1 MSLVVPTDLFT
12 IQVTMTS
19 DWHVGSGLGRGEID
33 SLVQRDADNLP
44 YLPAKTLTGILRDG
58 CEQVAL
64 ALDNGNERG
73 RWHDWIN
80 FLFGDQPALAQGA
93 IEPEPRPAVLSIRSA
108 CLESDLHEALKV
120 NKHLTSA
127 ISFIKPGVAIDGKTG
142 SAKPDYLR
150 FEEVVRMGAV
160 LTAESNLDFSDY
172 RDLPDDNQKVAY
184 ALLIAG
190 AKMVERLGGKRRR
203 GNGTCEITIIDAE
216 GGGQKGIQWL
226 KENCQDITAPPS
238 WKPQALSSSAL
249 QNPDTDPTWYTV
261 SLTMT
266 TQSPVVLPKRT
277 VGNVVESLDYIPG
290 RYFLRYLHQKL
301 GDQFNVSQAI
311 ARGDLVITNATIE
324 IAGKAG
330 RPTPFC
336 LFGEKLGGGLSERQ
350 GVYNRFHEPEPEDIQ
365 LKGERKGY
373 IGNFDG
379 SHLPEY
385 KTVSLELFTHNTI
398 RDDVQR
404 PMTDVGG
411 VYSYQAIPAGVTLM
425 AELRFPKSI
434 QEHLVKQ
441 QQDWWKSLK
450 GKLRIGQ
457 SKKDQY
463 GVVKLTP
470 SAPQLVESTTNEN
483 KAELSKLYV
492 WFLSDVLLRD
502 ERLNPTTHP
511 DDFKRALEPA
521 LDLMK
526 NTLQEWKTDERTQ
539 QDLLS
544 LMMRSRRTESWQVR
558 WGLPRP
564 SMLGWQ
570 AGSCIVYETNE
581 EIKPEKLAELAAK
594 GIGDRR
600 AEGYGQL
607 CFNDPLLMK
616 QLSNLK
622 LKELNSE
629 AGSSV
634 PTPAIPPDDSSFNY
648 ARTIEKAAWR
658 TAITNQALIIAAD
671 AQKREAILGIKI
683 TQGNGKEADKQPK
696 SQPPMS
702 QLGGLRSVFLKL
714 QLDVDAAKV
723 TSWIDALESV
733 ANRKE
738 KWQKTEDGLNK
749 IRSLVD
755 DPQIVW
761 SCLKPDLDGST
772 VSPLNL
778 DELVITANGV
788 EELKSELWAEAV
800 RTLVDAIIRA
810 QKRALE
816 DAENQVE
823 NQTQDGEAA

>member
-1 MSLVVPTDLFT
+1 
-12 IQVTMTS
+12 MTS

-73 RWHDWIN
+73 RWHGWIN
-80 FLFGDQPALAQGA
+80 FLFGDQPTLTQGA
-93 IEPEPRPAVLSIRSA
+93 IETEPRPAVLSIRSA
-108 CLESDLHEALKV
+108 YLEPDLHAALKV

-127 ISFIKPGVAIDGKTG
+127 IAFIKPGVAIDGKTG

-172 RDLPDDNQKVAY
+172 RDLPDDNKKVAY

-203 GNGTCEITIIDAE
+203 GNGTCKITITDAE
-216 GGGQKGIQWL
+216 GDGQKGIQWL
-226 KENCQDITAPPS
+226 KENYQDIAAPPE
-238 WKPQALSSSAL
+238 WKPRKLSNNNA
-249 QNPDTDPTWYTV
+249 QNPEADSTWYTV

-301 GDQFNVSQAI
+301 GDQLNVSQAI
-311 ARGDLVITNATIE
+311 SRGDLIITNATIE
-324 IAGKAG
+324 MTGKAG

-336 LFGEKLGGGLSERQ
+336 LFGEKLGGGLSEGQ
-350 GVYNRFHEPEPEDIQ
+350 GVYNRFHEPEPQDIQ
-365 LKGERKGY
+365 LKGERGGY
-373 IGNFDG
+373 IGDFDG
-379 SHLPEY
+379 SHLPDY
-385 KTVSLELFTHNTI
+385 KTVSLELSTHNTI
-398 RDDVQR
+398 KDDVQR
-404 PMTDVGG
+404 PTSDIGG
-411 VYSYQAIPAGVTLM
+411 VYSYQAIPARTLLK
-425 AELRFPKSI
+425 AKLHLPKSI
-434 QEHLVKQ
+434 KEHLDAAAQ
-441 QQDWWKSLK
+441 NWWENLK
-450 GKLRIGQ
+450 GKVRIGQ

-463 GVVKLTP
+463 GVVKIAAQQPEIIQP
-470 SAPQLVESTTNEN
+470 SKQADKL
-483 KAELSKLYV
+483 LYV

-511 DDFKRALEPA
+511 DDFKQALEQA
-521 LDLMK
+521 LDLPEGA
-526 NTLQEWKTDERTQ
+526 LQEWKTDERTQ

-544 LMMRSRRTESWQVR
+544 LMMRSHRTESWQVR

-570 AGSCIVYETNE
+570 AGSCTVYEVNE
-581 EIKPEKLAELAAK
+581 DIKPEKLAELAAK
-594 GIGDRR
+594 GIGDRC

-616 QLSNLK
+616 QLSSLK
-622 LKELNSE
+622 LKKLDPE
-629 AGSSV
+629 AEKSI
-634 PTPAIPPDDSSFNY
+634 PAPAIPPDDSSFNY

-658 TAITNQALIIAAD
+658 EAITNQALTIASD
-671 AQKREAILGIKI
+671 ALKREEILGIKI
-683 TQGNGKEADKQPK
+683 TQGNEEDSSPT
-696 SQPPMS
+696 SQPSMS

-714 QLDVDAAKV
+714 QTQDDVGKV
-723 TSWIDALESV
+723 TSWLAALESV

-738 KWQKTEDGLNK
+738 KWQKTEDGINK
-749 IRSLVD
+749 IRSLVE
-755 DPQIVW
+755 DPKIVW
-761 SCLKPDLDGST
+761 SCLRLDLDGST

-778 DELVITANGV
+778 DKLVITANGV
-788 EELKSELWAEAV
+788 EELKSELWAEAI
-800 RTLVDAIIRA
+800 RTLVDAMIRA

-816 DAENQVE
+816 DAEKQAE
-823 NQTQDGEAA
+823 KQTQDGEAA